1 VATPAV
7 ALDSGRLVGLP
18 LHCLI
23 NAFIDMPKQ
32 RQRKRTLAREL
43 ALQLLYMADEN
54 RGLAEEDVDY
64 HLETADAP
72 SEVTAFTRQLVLGTQ
87 SRQAQLD
94 EIISAIAVNWKIS
107 RMSVV
112 DRNILRM
119 ASYELLHIE
128 DIPPKVSINEAVDL
142 AKKYSTADSGSFVNG
157 ILDKILSRHGKGK
170 TPGKGNPSPGA
181 KV

>member
-1 VATPAV
+1 
-7 ALDSGRLVGLP
+7 
-18 LHCLI
+18 
-23 NAFIDMPKQ
+23 MPKQ

-43 ALQLLYMADEN
+43 ALQLLYVADEN
-54 RGLAEEDVDY
+54 RGLTEEDIAY
-64 HLETADAP
+64 HLETADTP
-72 SEVTAFTRQLVLGTQ
+72 PEVAAFTCQLVLGTRSQ
-87 SRQAQLD
+87 LAQLD
-94 EIISAIAVNWKIS
+94 EIISSIAVNWRIS

-157 ILDKILSRHGKGK
+157 ILDKILSRHGKDNA
-170 TPGKGNPSPGA
+170 PGKGNPSPGA
-181 KV
+181 KA